1 MNPEERIA
9 ALKLEL
15 PPTPKPAGLYK
26 PLVVVG
32 DLAHVSGHGPWKSD
46 GTLIT
51 GRAGADLDVA
61 AARQAARQTGLAIL
75 ATLRAE
81 LRSLNRVSRVIKVL
95 GWVNATPDFSEHPA
109 VVDGCSELF
118 AEVFG
123 PHDGVGIRSAVG
135 ASSLPKNIAV
145 EIEAVF
151 EIL

>member
-15 PPTPKPAGLYK
+15 PPIPKPAGLYR

-32 DLAHVSGHGPWKSD
+32 DLAYVSGHGPWKPD

-51 GRAGADLDVA
+51 GRAGADLSLQA
-61 AARQAARQTGLAIL
+61 AKQAARQTGLAIL

-95 GWVNATPDFSEHPA
+95 GLVNCTAEFSEHPA
-109 VVDGCSELF
+109 VLDGCSELF

-123 PHDGVGIRSAVG
+123 PQDGLGVRSAVG
-135 ASSLPKNIAV
+135 VSSLPKNIAV
-145 EIEAVF
+145 EIEAIF